1 MLTNLILSVGIRTL
15 FRNWTLTDLILLACV
30 GVFILGITYPMYF
43 FMRKIFSARDDF
55 NFSHGIK
62 SNIAY
67 SPLAQEDPRDIS
79 IKHSVRAQI
88 DQQWQAMNAR
98 ALKCHDPKCLDPWTC
113 TKNPCFVYE
122 PDKIV
127 ASVAV
132 ERKRTKG
139 VLREE

>member
-1 MLTNLILSVGIRTL
+1 MLVDFILAV
-15 FRNWTLTDLILLACV
+15 CV
-30 GVFILGITYPMYF
+30 GAVIVGITYPMYY
-43 FMRKIFSARDDF
+43 FMRKIFAAHEDY

-67 SPLAQEDPRDIS
+67 SPLAQEDTRDAAV
-79 IKHSVRAQI
+79 KRSVRDQI
-88 DQQWQAMNAR
+88 DRQWQAMNAR

-122 PDKIV
+122 PDKI
-127 ASVAV
+127 AWMATV
-132 ERKRTKG
+132 ERAKTKG